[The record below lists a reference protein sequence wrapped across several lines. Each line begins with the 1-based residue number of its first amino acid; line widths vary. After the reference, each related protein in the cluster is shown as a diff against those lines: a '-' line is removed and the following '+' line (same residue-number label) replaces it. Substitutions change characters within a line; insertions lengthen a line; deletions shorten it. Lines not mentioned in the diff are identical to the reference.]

1 MRPDEGAVT
10 GRTLLISCGIFA
22 FWGRVRRGILV
33 ANYLNHFAMIDFRQE
48 FLDFALA
55 CDVLRFGEFVT
66 KAGRKSPYFFNA
78 GLFNDGASLRRLGQ
92 YYAQALLASGI
103 AFDQL
108 FGPAYK
114 GITLAAA
121 TGIAL
126 AEKGHNLPFSFNR
139 KEAKDHGEGGVIV
152 GAPLK
157 GRVVIVDDVI
167 TDGGAKREA
176 IELLRAHGANPVGIV
191 IAFDRM
197 EKGRGERS
205 AIAELEQEF
214 GVPVV
219 AIATLDDLMVF
230 IKNRPELVDRFDAIA
245 SYRQQYGV
253 A

>member
-1 MRPDEGAVT
+1 
-10 GRTLLISCGIFA
+10 
-22 FWGRVRRGILV
+22 
-33 ANYLNHFAMIDFRQE
+33 MIDFRQE

-230 IKNRPELVDRFDAIA
+230 IKNRPELADRFDAVA
-245 SYRQQYGV
+245 GYRQQYGV
-253 A
+253 T